1 MNINKNIFDG
11 IKSFLGVT
19 AVVTAFV
26 VPAFAA
32 SDGCDNEKNDRIVAE
47 LALCSTHVY
56 NIGGV
61 SNPTNES
68 DKQLM
73 RDVVAL
79 KTTVMTQQMKKQ
91 YDYLDATIRRF
102 KTQLEKAVLTTKLQ
116 AAGAGSSNDGS
127 SSGRRGMGNISGDQ
141 NNYLAGTQN
150 CNNMST
156 TAEVYTCLRS
166 NYNLIYNMSNG
177 GTNIS
182 TELRKQLA
190 NDAKVAATNAD
201 NNWSLNLNVKV
212 DNQPIDCQEAK
223 KINSRAIFQG
233 CLNALNIAIRKATGS
248 LAQPQQQPQQQQPQQ
263 QQPQPQQQP
272 QQQQ

>member
-32 SDGCDNEKNDRIVAE
+32 SDGCDDEKNDRIIAE

-56 NIGGV
+56 NIGDV

-127 SSGRRGMGNISGDQ
+127 SSGRRGMGNISGDRNIVLSGAENCMLKTSTQTGLECIQ
-141 NNYLAGTQN
+141 NNIRLVLNAV
-150 CNNMST
+150 S
-156 TAEVYTCLRS
+156 S
-166 NYNLIYNMSNG
+166 NQIG
-177 GTNIS
+177 
-182 TELRKQLA
+182 
-190 NDAKVAATNAD
+190 
-201 NNWSLNLNVKV
+201 
-212 DNQPIDCQEAK
+212 EAK
-223 KINSRAIFQG
+223 RQLEKDLVFAVSFKAAETDDKTEKIKDPAQCANLVARRDVVNNCAY
-233 CLNALNIAIRKATGS
+233 ALNINVIQRTEK
-248 LAQPQQQPQQQQPQQ
+248 LNEKNKPDDKKD
-263 QQPQPQQQP
+263 
-272 QQQQ
+272 

>member
-1 MNINKNIFDG
+1 MQTDKNSFDR
-11 IKSFLGVT
+11 IKNFLCVT
-19 AVVTAFV
+19 TVIAAFV

-32 SDGCDNEKNDRIVAE
+32 SDGCDDEKNDRIVAE

-56 NIGGV
+56 NIGDV

-91 YDYLDATIRRF
+91 YDYLDATLRRF
-102 KTQLEKAVLTTKLQ
+102 NTQLEKAVLTTKLQ

-177 GTNIS
+177 GANINA
-182 TELRKQLA
+182 ELRKQLA
-190 NDAKVAATNAD
+190 NDAKVVCDNAIGAGIDAEKTGLGCPKEDATGTTNKTSGCINAQ
-201 NNWSLNLNVKV
+201 S
-212 DNQPIDCQEAK
+212 
-223 KINSRAIFQG
+223 INSRTIFQE
-233 CLNALNIAIRKATGS
+233 CLNKLNISIRSATS
-248 LAQPQQQPQQQQPQQ
+248 NLASKQQQQPQKQ
-263 QQPQPQQQP
+263 
-272 QQQQ
+272 

>member
-1 MNINKNIFDG
+1 MKRDEKNIFDG

-26 VPAFAA
+26 MPAFAA
-32 SDGCDNEKNDRIVAE
+32 SDGCDKENNDRIVAE

-56 NIGGV
+56 NIGDV

-79 KTTVMTQQMKKQ
+79 KSTVMTQQMKKQ

-116 AAGAGSSNDGS
+116 AAGADSSNGGS
-127 SSGRRGMGNISGDQ
+127 SSGGRGMGNINGDQ

-156 TAEVYTCLRS
+156 TAEVFTCLRS

-177 GTNIS
+177 GANINA
-182 TELRKQLA
+182 ELRKQLA
-190 NDAKVAATNAD
+190 NDAKVAVQNAD
-201 NNWSLNLNVKV
+201 KNWETDLTAKV
-212 DNQPIDCQEAK
+212 DNQTIDCREAQ
-223 KINSRAIFQG
+223 KINSRAIFQE
-233 CLNALNIAIRKATGS
+233 CLNSLNIAIRKATS
-248 LAQPQQQPQQQQPQQ
+248 NLASKQQQQPQKQ
-263 QQPQPQQQP
+263 
-272 QQQQ
+272 